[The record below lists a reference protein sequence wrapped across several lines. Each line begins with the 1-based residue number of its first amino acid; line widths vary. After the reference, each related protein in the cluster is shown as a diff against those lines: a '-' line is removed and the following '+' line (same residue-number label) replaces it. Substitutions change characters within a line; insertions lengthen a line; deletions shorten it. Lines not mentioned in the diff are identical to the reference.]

1 MGFVRDITGQTA
13 RKRSEQAARKA
24 AEAQQQGAQTQADYQ
39 QQALEYL
46 KQQQQVPSQLRDQ
59 ALKQLGSMYGLG
71 QPGQPGAPGAPG
83 AGIPMPEYKDPG
95 VGLPEYQKPEMGIPE
110 YQAPGTA
117 RPEFGYQGATEAELV
132 QRAQES
138 PLYAAMM
145 GGQAA
150 GEEALLRQ
158 AAATGGLRGGN
169 VQGALAQQASDI
181 QRDALLRS
189 YGEQRALE
197 EQAYGRA
204 TDQYGRELQGYGLD
218 VGEAERAFG
227 RDLQRYGLG
236 QQEAQQDYLRQ
247 LQGYGLGQE
256 AAQQDYLRQLQGY
269 GLQQDLVNRQLAGLS
284 GLAGMDT
291 GAGGIASLLTG
302 IGQTLG
308 AGQAGAGQILSQGK
322 IAGEQARQSAL
333 GGLLGMGGKLG
344 GAWLMSDRR
353 LKTNIKRLG
362 DVGPIGWYSWDWLPA
377 SGMRGGSAGL
387 LADEVEQI
395 APEAVITGSDGYKR
409 VDYRA
414 AFAAARGQ

>member
-39 QQALEYL
+39 KQALDYL
-46 KQQQQVPSQLRDQ
+46 KKQQQVPSQLRDQ

-145 GGQAA
+145 GGQDAA
-150 GEEALLRQ
+150 QEAVMRQ

-236 QQEAQQDYLRQ
+236 QEAAQQDYLRQ

-322 IAGEQARQSAL
+322 IAGEQARQQAL

-414 AFAAARGQ
+414 AFAAARGK